1 VGAPGG
7 FAGFGGFTVGQ
18 VTATGPGSITVSTT
32 ARDGTTSTATV
43 VVDAST
49 TYTTTAAADASA
61 IAVGLCAQAVG
72 PTDTRGQMA
81 ATRIT
86 LSDPGSTG
94 CTTGFGGRGSGTA
107 PTAPSG
113 GRGA

>member
-1 VGAPGG
+1 MQ
-7 FAGFGGFTVGQ
+7 T
-18 VTATGPGSITVSTT
+18 TGRG
-32 ARDGTTSTATV
+32 GTTSTATV
-43 VVDAST
+43 DVDAST

-72 PTDTRGQMA
+72 PTDTKGQMA

-86 LSDPGSTG
+86 LSDPGSAG
-94 CTTGFGGRGSGTA
+94 CTTGFGGRGPGTG